1 MEQKEVILEMGV
13 EGGSISITRVQSS
26 TSVCAYVV
34 VQDGTTL
41 NEFLND
47 EDQMPVDDLHS
58 TNSFSTLEDAFA
70 YFGKHPWHMFH
81 LVSYSEPH
89 RMRILDEA
97 LRNGGTT
104 AKMEKKMKAIA
115 SPIIKEK
122 SRSILDKTA
131 PIINKYL
138 FCDESNFDSLNRQGK
153 KVKAFGKSCPM
164 VDTEGLLNNLIK
176 KINENISQSTCRSLS
191 KENWRKDVKD
201 FLNPDNESDE
211 VCFERNL
218 AKHFKN
224 NNLQNWWWNQMP
236 VASGLV
242 CSNADRRRAIDLV
255 HWDERTGTY
264 DLIELKIAS
273 NSPVYALMEII
284 LYGLVYLVVRD
295 NPIYLS
301 EQSKTSAVFQA
312 KKINLRV
319 LAPRKYFEGYDLRRF
334 EQELNAGFLKIL
346 ANRVDGLTMSVMS
359 YSHPAV
365 KKRTEKQDSLDDLL
379 NFGTWEEAFP
389 S

>member
-1 MEQKEVILEMGV
+1 MQQKEVILEMGV
-13 EGGSISITRVQSS
+13 EGGSISITRVRSS

-34 VQDGTTL
+34 VQDETTL
-41 NEFLND
+41 NDFLND

-58 TNSFSTLEDAFA
+58 TNSFATLEDAFA

-89 RMRILDEA
+89 RRRVLDEVV
-97 LRNGGTT
+97 RNGGTT

-138 FCDESNFDSLNRQGK
+138 FGENADKPLYRQIRRGK
-153 KVKAFGKSCPM
+153 LLGKSPLKI
-164 VDTEGLLNNLIK
+164 DTTALLNDLCEIITGNLLRH
-176 KINENISQSTCRSLS
+176 SPVSMS
-191 KENWRKDVKD
+191 KENWREEKAQEFISENNKS
-201 FLNPDNESDE
+201 PE
-211 VCFERNL
+211 VCFERRL
-218 AKHFKN
+218 AKHFKKN
-224 NNLQNWWWNQMP
+224 GFKNWWNQMP

-242 CSNADRRRAIDLV
+242 GTQSDRRRSIDLV
-255 HWDERTGTY
+255 HRDEAMETY
-264 DLIELKIAS
+264 DLIELKIDS
-273 NSPVYALMEII
+273 DSPLYALMEIV
-284 LYGLVYLVVRD
+284 LYGLVYLVLRD
-295 NPIYLS
+295 NQFRLS
-301 EQSKTSAVFQA
+301 EESKKSRIFHARE
-312 KKINLRV
+312 INLRV
-319 LAPRKYFEGYDLRRF
+319 LAPREYFDGYELGRF

-346 ANRVDGLTMSVMS
+346 AKRKDGLTMRVTS
-359 YSHPAV
+359 YSHPSVNKQA
-365 KKRTEKQDSLDDLL
+365 EKQASLDDLL